1 MQRKRRDTVQRFMS
15 QFPKTVYR
23 VSAAEAAAP
32 WDIGYSVR
40 PHESHAPNGFVS
52 WAIETRSVLGGIEIM
67 NVAVIGTGA
76 IAWKHAQAY
85 QNIGYSVVACTD
97 RTEAKGRKFAHAFG
111 AEFVSTPEELSRR
124 ADVDC
129 LDVCTFP
136 GYRLNAVELGAKH
149 GKHVLVEKP
158 MAVDLGTATKMVALA
173 RSASIQL
180 GVVSQH
186 RFDNSTLFLKRALA
200 AGRLG
205 KILQADAYVKWH
217 RTDEYYARPVKG
229 SWAAE
234 GGGALISQAI
244 HQVDVLLHLIGAV
257 DEVFG
262 YWHLGA
268 THKIESEDLVCAVMR
283 YASGATGVIQAAT
296 ALWPGYPERIEIHG
310 TKGSAMVTGDQ
321 LTAWDVQDDSGEPA
335 PISQQAKSGASDPMA
350 ISLTPFERQ
359 LADFGEAC
367 KAGKPPSSSGLDG
380 YRALQ
385 LVRSIYDS
393 CRDENKVKIF
403 PVEL

>member
-1 MQRKRRDTVQRFMS
+1 MREAGPFM
-15 QFPKTVYR
+15 R
-23 VSAAEAAAP
+23 VGL
-32 WDIGYSVR
+32 IG
-40 PHESHAPNGFVS
+40 A
-52 WAIETRSVLGGIEIM
+52 GGI
-67 NVAVIGTGA
+67 AA
-76 IAWKHAQAY
+76 KHAQAY
-85 QNIGYSVVACTD
+85 KNIGYCIAAVTD
-97 RTEAKGRKFAHAFG
+97 RTEERGRRFAEAWG
-111 AEFVSTPEELSRR
+111 AEFVATPEELARR

-136 GYRLNAVELGAKH
+136 GYRLAAVKLGAQN

-158 MAVDLGTATKMVALA
+158 MAVDLEAAAQMIEAA
-173 RSASIQL
+173 RAAGIQL

-186 RFDNSTLFLKRALA
+186 RFDNSTLFLKQAIA

-205 KILQADAYVKWH
+205 RILQADAYVKWH

-229 SWAAE
+229 SWAGE

-244 HQVDVLLHLIGAV
+244 HQLDVLLHLIGAV

-268 THKIESEDLVCAVMR
+268 THKIESEDLVSVVLR
-283 YASGATGVIQAAT
+283 YVSGATGVVQAAT

-310 TKGSAMVTGDQ
+310 TKGSAIVTGDQ
-321 LTAWDVQDDSGEPA
+321 LTTWAVRDDSGEPA
-335 PISQQAKSGASDPMA
+335 PISQQARSGASDPMA

-367 KAGKPPSSSGLDG
+367 KTGQPPASSGIDG

-385 LVRSIYDS
+385 LVRGIYTS
-393 CRDENKVKIF
+393 CAEGRKVQIVPATF
-403 PVEL
+403 

>member
-1 MQRKRRDTVQRFMS
+1 
-15 QFPKTVYR
+15 
-23 VSAAEAAAP
+23 
-32 WDIGYSVR
+32 
-40 PHESHAPNGFVS
+40 
-52 WAIETRSVLGGIEIM
+52 M
-67 NVAVIGTGA
+67 NVGVIGTGA

-85 QNIGYSVVACTD
+85 KNIGYRVTACTNGA
-97 RTEAKGRKFAHAFG
+97 EEKGRKFAEAWG
-111 AEFVSTPEELSRR
+111 AEFVATPEELSQR
-124 ADVDC
+124 ADVDF

-136 GYRLNAVELGAKH
+136 GYRLEAVELGAKY
-149 GKHVLVEKP
+149 GKHLLVQKP
-158 MAVDLGTATKMVALA
+158 MAVDLETAAKMIAVARGA
-173 RSASIQL
+173 GIQL

-186 RFDNSTLFLKRALA
+186 RFDDSTLFLQKAIA

-205 KILQADAYVKWH
+205 KILQADAYVKWY

-229 SWAAE
+229 SWAGE

-268 THKIESEDLVCAVMR
+268 THKIESEDLVCAVMH

-310 TKGSAMVTGDQ
+310 TKGSAIVTGDQ
-321 LTAWDVQDDSGEPA
+321 LTAWDVKDDSGEPA
-335 PISQQAKSGASDPMA
+335 PVSQQAKSGASDPMA

-359 LADFGEAC
+359 LTDFGEAC
-367 KAGKPPSSSGLDG
+367 KTGRAPASGGIEG

-385 LVRSIYDS
+385 LVRSIYES
-393 CRDENKVKIF
+393 CREGRKVAIPAEK
-403 PVEL
+403 PE